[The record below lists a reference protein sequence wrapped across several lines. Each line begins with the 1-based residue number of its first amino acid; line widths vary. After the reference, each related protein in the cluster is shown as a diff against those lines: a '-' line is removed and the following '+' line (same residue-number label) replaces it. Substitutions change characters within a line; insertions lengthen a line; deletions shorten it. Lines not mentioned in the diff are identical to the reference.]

1 MDLECGMMTGGGSAG
16 IAMTTTQPPQQQLS
30 RPRVSS
36 FYHQYVVAVSANSDN
51 DTVEEALRAGA
62 DSFIEKPFTY
72 DCFQQVMQNKTP
84 PPYPV

>member
-1 MDLECGMMTGGGSAG
+1 
-16 IAMTTTQPPQQQLS
+16 
-30 RPRVSS
+30 
-36 FYHQYVVAVSANSDN
+36 
-51 DTVEEALRAGA
+51 VEEALRAGA